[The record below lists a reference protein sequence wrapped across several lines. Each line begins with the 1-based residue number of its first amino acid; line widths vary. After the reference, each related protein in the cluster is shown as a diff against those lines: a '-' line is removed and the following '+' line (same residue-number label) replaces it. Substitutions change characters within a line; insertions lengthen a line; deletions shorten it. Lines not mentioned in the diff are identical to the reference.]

1 MAEEPS
7 SAVNDKPAKT
17 SSPESKET
25 SLESTTPQ
33 PDTFKRPAEVSQEDS
48 HGEKLQPKERPS
60 EPAAGVKR
68 PISELDDEGKPD
80 VKKIK
85 PDTKQRSP
93 SNELEEGEMSESST
107 RDTSLPPESNRTSP
121 RPSAHHKSR
130 APADV
135 RRPSPPPEFLE
146 LFKSPPTPYLS
157 PNFHDVDVPLSQA
170 LSAYTGTSDI
180 SEFENSK
187 KVGEGTFGEV
197 TIAKHKSTGRKVAL
211 KKIILHKD
219 RDGLPI
225 TAVREIA
232 ILKSLHHPN
241 LINLEEIAVRRG
253 DRRAEEVATLFMV
266 FPYMKHDLSGL
277 LDNPQVTFDP
287 SHIKSFTKQML
298 DGILYLHQRNILHR
312 DMKSANILI
321 DNSGNLRIADFGLAR
336 SFDPSAGRRLTPTV
350 VTLWYRAPELLL
362 GKQDYTAA
370 VDMWGIGCIFAEM
383 WDRRPVFKGAT
394 EVELIEKIFSI
405 CGTPDPADYRSSNG
419 KRQGK
424 FPKLEDGTVT
434 PQPQPRRIWDVYST
448 ERLDFQTIAFI
459 DYLLNLDPDRRP
471 TADEALRHDYFLV
484 EPRAVEPNTSDFPSW
499 EESHEY
505 GMRLRHEQAARA
517 FNERANLSRMIPGLA
532 PLERLPPP
540 LPVHSDA
547 FRLRSGKVVRR
558 RRLADVGMSGRGG
571 DRLDRYNSGGRDE
584 RDDWNGDRS
593 SRYGNRGDSVGK
605 DERWQRGGHDR
616 YVPGGESGGR
626 DDRSD
631 RESNAALSVKDD
643 RGRKSGHDHYSVSSE
658 ISGRGDRE
666 RSTKDDR
673 GRGHDVYIPSHDA
686 REERSHRNAKNEEPI
701 VKPTQGHRSTS
712 DRQSHRERVREGW
725 KREVELRDT
734 PEQRAVEKNADEKER
749 DVNGPHGMLDN
760 RHMDR
765 KGDDKAKDMY
775 HKRQNQDDHEVD
787 KMSDEERKHDKGNSR
802 DGDKISDHNRKSKGG
817 KHDKREERGAMD
829 KRPDD
834 KRGDDDHR
842 KILRDNCEGPKISE
856 SSRKSEEQKHVARDH
871 RGVTDKRSDDKRRD
885 EGHKSS
891 KRDDREGTKAD
902 SGRKSEE
909 HNHVARDHRGV
920 TDKRSDDKRRDEDYK
935 SNKRDDREGT
945 KADNGR
951 KSEDHKHDKRD
962 DRGLVDEKSDNTRT
976 DEDHNNNKR
985 DDREGSKIHDSGR
998 KSDDHKHDK
1007 RDDRGLV
1014 NKKSDNTRTDE
1025 DHNKNKRDDR
1035 EGSKIHDSRR
1045 KSDDHKHDK
1054 RDDHGVL
1061 DKRSAEKRASGK
1073 LDAKSEEKQRDSVVY
1088 DRRSPRVHKHRDRNQ
1103 TEFKGDEERS
1113 HSERR
1118 SFGASQG
1125 QKEENSEGQRR
1136 DVSNHATR
1144 EKSSER
1150 EVKRTESKAGDQGR
1164 GDRRDN
1170 RHRDA
1175 DLPVSERSTLHRASS
1190 GDTKL
1195 QPAREQARGSRESI
1209 KRETRTDFSDPNKEE
1224 ESQRSNTR
1232 KEEASEPESHR
1243 SSAKVRVSEKQD
1255 ELKSSS
1261 RNPGTD
1267 NKSGPGVSGSDKRKR
1282 EDEPDHPTKRR
1293 SLDNEDLAAKRE
1305 ERKEETKSGTR
1316 SDEKRLGDPKSPSV
1330 TRRPAKDAK
1339 RDNSPRLRET
1349 RLEDDAKTT
1358 KGSKDDGSSRSR
1370 RTSFEDDRK
1379 KQRESKDHGSS
1390 RTRRTGLE
1398 DDGKQVKESKDDD
1411 SARSRRTSLE
1421 DDPKKEKGLKEHRMS
1436 RRNTVEDDGRK
1447 DKESKDHRPA
1457 PSRRTSLE
1465 DEGRKGKDVWR
1476 KESSRSSRRTSL
1488 ESDTHKTTDARREE
1502 RKRETSSI
1510 HETKTDSPSAKGK
1523 ESRSMNQPSLE
1534 KDKRKDSHDRNS
1546 LSPSRKPQKSESE
1559 TPRCTKRS
1567 AEEDERSVKRRHPLP
1582 PRPKDSPGRRKE

>member
-1 MAEEPS
+1 MAEETS
-7 SAVNDKPAKT
+7 SAVNDKSAKT
-17 SSPESKET
+17 NSPDHKET
-25 SLESTTPQ
+25 SLESTSPQ
-33 PDTFKRPAEVSQEDS
+33 PDTFKRPAEVSQEDGN
-48 HGEKLQPKERPS
+48 GEKLQPKERSS

-68 PISELDDEGKPD
+68 PISEVGDEGKPD

-130 APADV
+130 AAPDV

-180 SEFENSK
+180 SEFESSK

-232 ILKSLHHPN
+232 ILKSLRHPN

-321 DNSGNLRIADFGLAR
+321 DNGGNLRIADFGLAR

-383 WDRRPVFKGAT
+383 WDRRPIFKGAT

-434 PQPQPRRIWDVYST
+434 PQPQPRRIWDAYSS

-484 EPRAVEPNTSDFPSW
+484 EPRAAEPNTSDFPTW

-532 PLERLPPP
+532 PLEHLPPP

-571 DRLDRYNSGGRDE
+571 DRLDRYNSGIRDE

-593 SRYGNRGDSVGK
+593 SRYGNRADSVGK
-605 DERWQRGGHDR
+605 DERWQKGGHDR

-626 DDRSD
+626 DDRTE
-631 RESNAALSVKDD
+631 RESHAASSVKDD
-643 RGRKSGHDHYSVSSE
+643 RGRRSGHDHYSVTSE
-658 ISGRGDRE
+658 TSGRGDRE

-673 GRGHDVYIPSHDA
+673 GRGRDVYIPNHEA

-701 VKPTQGHRSTS
+701 LKPAQGHRTPS
-712 DRQSHRERVREGW
+712 DRQSHRERAREGR
-725 KREVELRDT
+725 KREEESRDT

-749 DVNGPHGMLDN
+749 DVNGSHGMLDN
-760 RHMDR
+760 RYLDR
-765 KGDDKAKDMY
+765 KADDKRKGMY
-775 HKRQNQDDHEVD
+775 HERHNQKDREVD
-787 KMSDEERKHDKGNSR
+787 KMSDEKQKDEEQKHDKGNSR
-802 DGDKISDHNRKSKGG
+802 NGDKVSDPNRKSEGS
-817 KHDKREERGAMD
+817 KHDKREDRGAID

-834 KRGDDDHR
+834 KRGDEDHKSSKPDDR
-842 KILRDNCEGPKISE
+842 EGTKTDIG
-856 SSRKSEEQKHVARDH
+856 RKSEEHKHDTRDYC
-871 RGVTDKRSDDKRRD
+871 RETDKRSDDKRRD
-885 EGHKSS
+885 EDHKSS

-902 SGRKSEE
+902 G
-909 HNHVARDHRGV
+909 
-920 TDKRSDDKRRDEDYK
+920 
-935 SNKRDDREGT
+935 
-945 KADNGR
+945 GR

-962 DRGLVDEKSDNTRT
+962 DRALVDKKSDHTRT
-976 DEDHNNNKR
+976 DKEHHNNKR
-985 DDREGSKIHDSGR
+985 DDREGR
-998 KSDDHKHDK
+998 
-1007 RDDRGLV
+1007 R
-1014 NKKSDNTRTDE
+1014 
-1025 DHNKNKRDDR
+1025 
-1035 EGSKIHDSRR
+1035 IHDSRR
-1045 KSDDHKHDK
+1045 KSDDHKRDK
-1054 RDDHGVL
+1054 RDNHMVL
-1061 DKRSAEKRASGK
+1061 DKKSDEKKAAGK
-1073 LDAKSEEKQRDSVVY
+1073 VDAKSEEKQRDSVVY
-1088 DRRSPRVHKHRDRNQ
+1088 DRRSPGVHKPRDKDQ
-1103 TEFKGDEERS
+1103 TEYKGDEG
-1113 HSERR
+1113 HSKSDRR
-1118 SFGASQG
+1118 SVAASQG
-1125 QKEENSEGQRR
+1125 QKEDDSGGQRR
-1136 DVSNHATR
+1136 DVRNHGTP
-1144 EKSSER
+1144 EKTSER
-1150 EVKRTESKAGDQGR
+1150 EVKRTESRTGDQGR

-1170 RHRDA
+1170 RHGDA
-1175 DLPVSERSTLHRASS
+1175 DLPISERPKLHRASS
-1190 GDTKL
+1190 GDAKR
-1195 QPAREQARGSRESI
+1195 QSAREQPRGGRESI
-1209 KRETRTDFSDPNKEE
+1209 KMETKSDFLDSNKEE
-1224 ESQRSNTR
+1224 ESQRSTTR
-1232 KEEASEPESHR
+1232 KEEASEPDIHR
-1243 SSAKVRVSEKQD
+1243 STAKVRISEKKD
-1255 ELKSSS
+1255 EPKSSS
-1261 RNPGTD
+1261 RDPSTENKLGTRE
-1267 NKSGPGVSGSDKRKR
+1267 SGSDKRKR
-1282 EDEPDHPTKRR
+1282 DDEPDHPTKRR
-1293 SLDNEDLAAKRE
+1293 SLDNEDLIGKRE

-1316 SDEKRLGDPKSPSV
+1316 SDEKRLDDPKSPSV
-1330 TRRPAKDAK
+1330 TRKSAKDVK
-1339 RDNSPRLRET
+1339 HDTSPRLRET
-1349 RLEDDAKTT
+1349 KLEDDAK
-1358 KGSKDDGSSRSR
+1358 KIRESKDDGSSRSR
-1370 RTSFEDDRK
+1370 RTSFGDDR
-1379 KQRESKDHGSS
+1379 KQRESKDHFPS

-1398 DDGKQVKESKDDD
+1398 EDDNQRKESKDDD

-1421 DDPKKEKGLKEHRMS
+1421 DDPTKEKGFNDHRSSRS
-1436 RRNTVEDDGRK
+1436 RRDTLEDDGRR
-1447 DKESKDHRPA
+1447 DKESKDHHPS
-1457 PSRRTSLE
+1457 PSRRTHLE
-1465 DEGRKGKDVWR
+1465 DEGRRGKDVWR

-1502 RKRETSSI
+1502 RKWETSSTR
-1510 HETKTDSPSAKGK
+1510 ETKTDNLSAKGK
-1523 ESRSMNQPSLE
+1523 DSRSMNQPGSE
-1534 KDKRKDSHDRNS
+1534 RDKRKDSHDQES
-1546 LSPSRKPQKSESE
+1546 LSPSRKPRKSESE
-1559 TPRCTKRS
+1559 TPRRMKRS